1 MLILF
6 LVNLGY
12 VIDSPNTY
20 LHSKGSYEINSRIGN
35 QGAMTVQINA
45 VVFENFAFGV
55 SYGGD
60 NIIGTGTPSYHKSP
74 GVQVK
79 IASQIQPVSWAIG
92 FDSEEYNDN
101 VKRCLYAVIG
111 GNLNAKIIPS
121 FGINYCKKLNAFAGI
136 ETGITQIINFDAEW
150 LLSENPSTKEYCST
164 VNCGFRFKFAD
175 NVVLELFLKNIMDKD
190 SKPSREIKF
199 SYLNFI

>member
-6 LVNLGY
+6 LINLGY
-12 VIDSPNTY
+12 VIDAPNTY
-20 LHSKGSYEINSRIGN
+20 LHSKGSYEINARIGN
-35 QGAMTVQINA
+35 HGAVTTQLNA

-60 NIIGTGTPSYHKSP
+60 NIIGTEKPVCHKSP

-79 IASQIQPVSWAIG
+79 IASQIQPVSWAVG

-101 VKRCLYAVIG
+101 TKRCLYAVVG

-136 ETGITQIINFDAEW
+136 ETGITSIINLDAEW
-150 LLSENPSTKEYCST
+150 LLNENQETKKYCST
-164 VNCGFRFKFAD
+164 VNCGIRFKFED
-175 NVVLELFLKNIMDKD
+175 NVVLELFIKDLFGKD
-190 SKPSREIKF
+190 SNPSREIKF